1 MRFFILLYFVFL
13 SPLISQNLKLCDVH
27 KAKTPLITVD
37 QEYLLKTLYGPF
49 VVDHGK
55 SDKQL
60 VPTNIHPF
68 IYAAHKAFA
77 DHRPLVI
84 SPDGVWTLITQG
96 TQIYL
101 AQNSKEYSEY
111 SKNLLNDPAL
121 TVKGSISDNSWLNIL
136 DQFHS
141 HLSEKLQHPGEQLYS
156 TSFSTTGLNIRNARK
171 LMKVT
176 SESEEFEI
184 SLFTLCGIPEI
195 TLEGKTEDWIKI
207 RKQMKILKD
216 IGLSEWADHLAPI
229 IDEFVNASKGEVNKH
244 FWNSF
249 YKFND
254 ECGDAKITGWILNF
268 FPYNKKG
275 SVREFVK
282 YETGKDYSLVPH
294 SDPNISFPSG
304 RNYLPFKLNDNGK
317 VIDMRFEAGFMG
329 VSQNPETLA
338 LKAEINWAVVKRKAT
353 GRLAVWQQNVV
364 REGSI
369 SAKKLSAA
377 YSATYIDIDSF
388 IDEKDNGLHHLKM
401 LEYAIVK
408 KPVQGAFIT
417 DLIKLP
423 HFKSLECND
432 WNLADQ
438 YLSLVSK
445 LKNEQFLFS
454 KPVKDQF
461 FSHLP
466 QSTQSLVFSGI
477 AVKKAYFE
485 NIKIN
490 SVKRV
495 IFENCTFEE
504 GTVSALSKLKNSL
517 EEIEFIK
524 CKSLNRNELLQVNN
538 AVNLKKLSLTS
549 CALTELPDLK
559 LDKLETLNLS
569 SNNLKDLESLSELKA
584 LKQLNAAGNRIQ
596 GRITLNQFK
605 YLEELILHHNYIQH
619 ATLKLPNL
627 KKLDMSSNRLELL
640 PDMGNCPLV
649 SLQIEKNIIPKAA
662 FPDFLTDTLEHLI
675 LEEVKLS
682 RDDITQIASMKQLRV
697 LSLKN
702 CALENGDMSRI
713 SKLDNLKSLCIWTNR
728 SLDDVCKA
736 DIIKLFLRG
745 TDISIFDCGFS
756 SGVMDEFAKLRE
768 QMKVN

>member
-13 SPLISQNLKLCDVH
+13 SPLISQNLKLCEVN
-27 KAKTPLITVD
+27 KAKNPLITVD

-77 DHRPLVI
+77 EHRPLVI
-84 SPDGVWTLITQG
+84 SPDGIWTLITQG

-101 AQNSKEYSEY
+101 SQNSKEYREY
-111 SKNLLNDPAL
+111 SKSLLNDPAL
-121 TVKGSISDNSWLNIL
+121 TVNGDISDTSWLNIL
-136 DQFHS
+136 DQFHN
-141 HLSEKLQHPGEQLYS
+141 HLSDKLEHPGEQLYDI
-156 TSFSTTGLNIRNARK
+156 SFSTTGMNIRNARK
-171 LMKVT
+171 VMKVT

-195 TLEGKTEDWIKI
+195 TLEGKTEDWVKI
-207 RKQMKILKD
+207 RQQLKVLKE
-216 IGLSEWADHLAPI
+216 IGMNEWADHLTPV

-275 SVREFVK
+275 GVREFVK
-282 YETGKDYSLVPH
+282 YKAGEDFKLVPH

-304 RNYLPFKLNDNGK
+304 RNFLPFKLKKDGEINE
-317 VIDMRFEAGFMG
+317 MRFEAGFMG

-388 IDEKDNGLHHLKM
+388 LDEQENGLQNLEM

-408 KPVQGAFIT
+408 KAVQGAFLDELT
-417 DLIKLP
+417 KLP
-423 HFKSLECND
+423 HFKSLECHD
-432 WNLADQ
+432 WNLADK
-438 YLSLVSK
+438 YLPLISK
-445 LKNEQFLFS
+445 LKNEQFVFS
-454 KPVKDQF
+454 KPVKEHF
-461 FSHLP
+461 FRHLP
-466 QSTQSLVFSGI
+466 PSTQTLVFSGLE
-477 AVKKAYFE
+477 VKKAYFE
-485 NIKIN
+485 NIEVN
-490 SVKRV
+490 SIKRV

-504 GTVSALSKLKNSL
+504 GTIAALGRLQNSL
-517 EEIEFIK
+517 MEIEFNK
-524 CKSLNRNELLQVNN
+524 CKSLNQKELSQINN
-538 AVNLKKLSLTS
+538 AANLLKLSLTS
-549 CALTELPDLK
+549 CKLSELPDLN
-559 LDKLETLNLS
+559 LERLESLNLS
-569 SNNLKDLESLSELKA
+569 SNNLKSLEPINSLKA
-584 LKQLNAAGNRIQ
+584 LKQLNAAGNRIH
-596 GRITLNQFK
+596 GRIILDQFK
-605 YLEELILHHNYIQH
+605 GLEELILHHNYIQH
-619 ATLKLPNL
+619 ATLKLPKL
-627 KKLDMSSNRLELL
+627 RKLDMSSNRLELI
-640 PDMGNCPLV
+640 PEMAACPLV
-649 SLQIEKNIIPKAA
+649 SLQIEKNLIPKAA
-662 FPDFLTDTLEHLI
+662 FPDFLTETLEYLI

-682 RDDITQIASMKQLRV
+682 RNDISQISKMKQLQV

-713 SKLDNLKSLCIWTNR
+713 IKLENLKSLCIWTNR
-728 SLDDVCKA
+728 SLDDVCKG

-756 SGVMDEFAKLRE
+756 SGTMDEFAKLRE
-768 QMKVN
+768 KMKVN